1 MLTLSN
7 IHNNNTSSKTN
18 FAATILDNFVSYIE
32 NTYRGRG
39 GDSVKS
45 FYLVGKIATD
55 ETIDDSLKPVY
66 NEIVLIMYKNGVSST
81 DGLYERLYLGPDIS
95 YIETYKFIK
104 KFDVKNILTKEQIDL
119 LNNIEEWYYVSEK
132 DDDELY

>member
-7 IHNNNTSSKTN
+7 IHNNNTTSKTN

-32 NTYRGRG
+32 KTYRGRG

-45 FYLVGKIATD
+45 FYLVEKISKD

-66 NEIVLIMYKNGVSST
+66 NEIVLIMYKNGVTST
-81 DGLYERLYLGPDIS
+81 DGLYERLYLGPDIN